1 MIGSILPVRVIYRVF
16 LTDDCVSG
24 YRDPN
29 EAVGFSR
36 LLRLQENQPA
46 FSPSTNPDRG
56 LHHHTEPE
64 PESRPTVPE
73 PEPEPERGRR
83 VSGPEPAPHTN
94 DDGEHI
100 DVVADRL
107 RKPPLQSSALRCL

>member
-1 MIGSILPVRVIYRVF
+1 M
-16 LTDDCVSG
+16 
-24 YRDPN
+24 
-29 EAVGFSR
+29 
-36 LLRLQENQPA
+36 
-46 FSPSTNPDRG
+46 
-56 LHHHTEPE
+56 
-64 PESRPTVPE
+64 PE